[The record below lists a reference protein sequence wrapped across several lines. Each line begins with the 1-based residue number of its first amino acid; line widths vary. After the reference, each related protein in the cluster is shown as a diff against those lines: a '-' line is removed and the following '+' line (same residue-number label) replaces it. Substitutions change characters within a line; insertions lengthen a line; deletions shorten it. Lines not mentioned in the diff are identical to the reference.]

1 VKASLSLPLPTLV
14 NTSKTEVPAS
24 LEFLWF
30 KGHVNPQSSTSSD
43 RRSSSPG
50 EEVDA
55 VNPEINSSFSHATA
69 ADIAFDGANWKSWE
83 QSSTSSETCCKDGG
97 ADKLKEYTKE
107 SFSKYLHRV
116 PVTQLKDAAKMCYV
130 SNLAYIIADIKV
142 CDLDL
147 DQPASF
153 LNNAFSKLRLF
164 CELLIYG
171 MQAFV
176 EVVRG
181 RASRFVQSQLAMQ
194 LFICRI
200 RQIEGEAL
208 CVVDLTWILF
218 LFLFNWILQPDEL
231 DKFHNLRFVT
241 SSLALK
247 EAAAAAAGDRGGQSV
262 QEVARKSHSAMRD
275 EKEAKRF
282 EASLESPETAR
293 ALATAASY
301 LQQHQTSK
309 NTAAAT
315 VAEVLIRRGL
325 ESQLSSSTAAAD
337 DDDDVA
343 STSSSANAT
352 CEKKKRKAERGGG
365 GDQSEPS
372 FPCTPCEWFVCDEK
386 DTATRIFAIQVCK

>member
-1 VKASLSLPLPTLV
+1 MDQCKLSRTLELSLEDLNLILI
-14 NTSKTEVPAS
+14 NAKS
-24 LEFLWF
+24 LE
-30 KGHVNPQSSTSSD
+30 
-43 RRSSSPG
+43 
-50 EEVDA
+50 
-55 VNPEINSSFSHATA
+55 
-69 ADIAFDGANWKSWE
+69 
-83 QSSTSSETCCKDGG
+83 
-97 ADKLKEYTKE
+97 
-107 SFSKYLHRV
+107 
-116 PVTQLKDAAKMCYV
+116 
-130 SNLAYIIADIKV
+130 
-142 CDLDL
+142 
-147 DQPASF
+147 
-153 LNNAFSKLRLF
+153 LRLF
-164 CELLIYG
+164 
-171 MQAFV
+171 
-176 EVVRG
+176 
-181 RASRFVQSQLAMQ
+181 
-194 LFICRI
+194 
-200 RQIEGEAL
+200 

-309 NTAAAT
+309 NSAAAT

-325 ESQLSSSTAAAD
+325 ESQLSSSSAAAAAD

-352 CEKKKRKAERGGG
+352 CEKKKKRKAERGGG
-365 GDQSEPS
+365 EDQSESS

>member
-1 VKASLSLPLPTLV
+1 
-14 NTSKTEVPAS
+14 
-24 LEFLWF
+24 
-30 KGHVNPQSSTSSD
+30 
-43 RRSSSPG
+43 
-50 EEVDA
+50 
-55 VNPEINSSFSHATA
+55 
-69 ADIAFDGANWKSWE
+69 
-83 QSSTSSETCCKDGG
+83 
-97 ADKLKEYTKE
+97 
-107 SFSKYLHRV
+107 
-116 PVTQLKDAAKMCYV
+116 
-130 SNLAYIIADIKV
+130 
-142 CDLDL
+142 
-147 DQPASF
+147 
-153 LNNAFSKLRLF
+153 
-164 CELLIYG
+164 
-171 MQAFV
+171 
-176 EVVRG
+176 
-181 RASRFVQSQLAMQ
+181 MQ

-200 RQIEGEAL
+200 REIEGEAL

-247 EAAAAAAGDRGGQSV
+247 EEAAAAAGDRGGQSV
-262 QEVARKSHSAMRD
+262 QEVARKSHSAMRG
-275 EKEAKRF
+275 EKAKLF
-282 EASLESPETAR
+282 EASLESRETAR

-325 ESQLSSSTAAAD
+325 ESQLSSSSTAAD

-352 CEKKKRKAERGGG
+352 CEKKKRKAARGGGG
-365 GDQSEPS
+365 GDQSESS

>member
-1 VKASLSLPLPTLV
+1 MDQCKLSRTLELSL
-14 NTSKTEVPAS
+14 E
-24 LEFLWF
+24 
-30 KGHVNPQSSTSSD
+30 G
-43 RRSSSPG
+43 
-50 EEVDA
+50 
-55 VNPEINSSFSHATA
+55 
-69 ADIAFDGANWKSWE
+69 
-83 QSSTSSETCCKDGG
+83 
-97 ADKLKEYTKE
+97 
-107 SFSKYLHRV
+107 
-116 PVTQLKDAAKMCYV
+116 
-130 SNLAYIIADIKV
+130 
-142 CDLDL
+142 LDL
-147 DQPASF
+147 INAKF
-153 LNNAFSKLRLF
+153 LELCLF

-171 MQAFV
+171 MQVFV
-176 EVVRG
+176 EVVRW
-181 RASRFVQSQLAMQ
+181 RASRFVQCLLAMQ
-194 LFICRI
+194 LFICRM
-200 RQIEGEAL
+200 REIEGEAL

-231 DKFHNLRFVT
+231 EKFHNLRFVT

-262 QEVARKSHSAMRD
+262 QEVARKSHSALRD

-325 ESQLSSSTAAAD
+325 ESQLSSSTAD
-337 DDDDVA
+337 DDDADVA

-352 CEKKKRKAERGGG
+352 CEKKKRKAERGGR
-365 GDQSEPS
+365 GDQSESS

>member
-1 VKASLSLPLPTLV
+1 MECK
-14 NTSKTEVPAS
+14 
-24 LEFLWF
+24 FLW
-30 KGHVNPQSSTSSD
+30 KS
-43 RRSSSPG
+43 
-50 EEVDA
+50 
-55 VNPEINSSFSHATA
+55 
-69 ADIAFDGANWKSWE
+69 FDG
-83 QSSTSSETCCKDGG
+83 
-97 ADKLKEYTKE
+97 
-107 SFSKYLHRV
+107 
-116 PVTQLKDAAKMCYV
+116 
-130 SNLAYIIADIKV
+130 
-142 CDLDL
+142 
-147 DQPASF
+147 
-153 LNNAFSKLRLF
+153 
-164 CELLIYG
+164 ELQG
-171 MQAFV
+171 
-176 EVVRG
+176 
-181 RASRFVQSQLAMQ
+181 FVQSLLAMQ

-200 RQIEGEAL
+200 REIEGEAL

-231 DKFHNLRFVT
+231 EKFHNLRFVT

-262 QEVARKSHSAMRD
+262 QEVARKSHSALRD

-325 ESQLSSSTAAAD
+325 ESQLSSSTAD
-337 DDDDVA
+337 DDDADVA

-352 CEKKKRKAERGGG
+352 CEKKKRKAERGGR
-365 GDQSEPS
+365 GDQSESS

>member
-1 VKASLSLPLPTLV
+1 MDQCKLSRTL
-14 NTSKTEVPAS
+14 EFS
-24 LEFLWF
+24 LEGLELILINAKFL
-30 KGHVNPQSSTSSD
+30 
-43 RRSSSPG
+43 
-50 EEVDA
+50 E
-55 VNPEINSSFSHATA
+55 
-69 ADIAFDGANWKSWE
+69 
-83 QSSTSSETCCKDGG
+83 
-97 ADKLKEYTKE
+97 
-107 SFSKYLHRV
+107 
-116 PVTQLKDAAKMCYV
+116 
-130 SNLAYIIADIKV
+130 
-142 CDLDL
+142 
-147 DQPASF
+147 
-153 LNNAFSKLRLF
+153 LRLF

-176 EVVRG
+176 EVVGG
-181 RASRFVQSQLAMQ
+181 RASRFVQSLLAMQ

-200 RQIEGEAL
+200 REIEGEAL

-325 ESQLSSSTAAAD
+325 ESQLSSSTAAAAA

-343 STSSSANAT
+343 STSSSANVT
-352 CEKKKRKAERGGG
+352 CEKKKRKAEGGGG
-365 GDQSEPS
+365 GDQSESS

>member
-1 VKASLSLPLPTLV
+1 MECK
-14 NTSKTEVPAS
+14 
-24 LEFLWF
+24 FLW
-30 KGHVNPQSSTSSD
+30 KS
-43 RRSSSPG
+43 
-50 EEVDA
+50 
-55 VNPEINSSFSHATA
+55 
-69 ADIAFDGANWKSWE
+69 FDG
-83 QSSTSSETCCKDGG
+83 
-97 ADKLKEYTKE
+97 
-107 SFSKYLHRV
+107 
-116 PVTQLKDAAKMCYV
+116 
-130 SNLAYIIADIKV
+130 
-142 CDLDL
+142 
-147 DQPASF
+147 
-153 LNNAFSKLRLF
+153 
-164 CELLIYG
+164 ELQG
-171 MQAFV
+171 
-176 EVVRG
+176 
-181 RASRFVQSQLAMQ
+181 FVQSLLAMQ

-200 RQIEGEAL
+200 REIEGEAL

-231 DKFHNLRFVT
+231 EKFHNLRFVT

-247 EAAAAAAGDRGGQSV
+247 EAAAAAAGDRGGQSAP
-262 QEVARKSHSAMRD
+262 EVARKSHSALRD

-325 ESQLSSSTAAAD
+325 ESQLSSSTAAAAD
-337 DDDDVA
+337 DDDDADVA

-352 CEKKKRKAERGGG
+352 CEKKKRKAERGGRR
-365 GDQSEPS
+365 DQSESS